1 MTGNVHHDMHCGPI
15 RFGKCR
21 SFMKNCARCNGRFDR
36 FPAKPQRLKD
46 GSKLDPNIVCPSCE
60 AELVKEAVTRPQQPP
75 PPSAEELDRWNRE
88 CLRKEAFQEA
98 HLARTV
104 AKRMR
109 RRHKGG
115 HHPVDVYRCRVVID
129 PTLFPERAQAHW
141 HIGGVEKP

>member
-1 MTGNVHHDMHCGPI
+1 
-15 RFGKCR
+15 
-21 SFMKNCARCNGRFDR
+21 MKNCARCNGRFDR
-36 FPAKPQRLKD
+36 IPAKPQRLKD
-46 GSKLDPNIVCPSCE
+46 GSRLDPNTVCPSCE
-60 AELVKEAVTRPQQPP
+60 AELVKEAVTRSQQRQPT
-75 PPSAEELDRWNRE
+75 SEELARWNRE

-104 AKRMR
+104 AKRVR

-129 PTLFPERAQAHW
+129 PMLFPDRAQVHC